1 MPWANASSGYGTDMG
16 WPLELSNTAPS
27 CGPRRSNWT
36 CFRYSESWMR
46 LADFDYHLP
55 EERIAQEPLADR
67 AGARMLVVHREE
79 GRWEDRAFGD
89 LPEYLH
95 PGDCLVVNDSRVF
108 PARLFGRR
116 GGIHALPIGKNNPKR
131 REHLSGAVEV
141 LLLRSVSPDGR
152 DWQALVRPGRKLPV
166 GERVAFDEGLEGEIV
181 GRGEVGER
189 TVRFHGC
196 EDLYAA
202 FERIGHVPLPPYIK
216 RADSP
221 ADRDRYQTVFA
232 RERGSVAAPTA
243 GLHFTAEV
251 LARCRQAGAEQAFV
265 TLHVEHYR
273 ITAANA
279 AAIDAARRVVAV
291 GTTSVR
297 TLETAVRTGQLEGE
311 TAIFLYPGVPFLK
324 TGAMLTNFHLPRTSL
339 LLLVCAFGG
348 KDLVMA
354 AYRHAVE
361 SAY

>member
-1 MPWANASSGYGTDMG
+1 
-16 WPLELSNTAPS
+16 
-27 CGPRRSNWT
+27 
-36 CFRYSESWMR
+36 MR

-79 GRWEDRAFGD
+79 GRWEDRVFGD
-89 LPEYLH
+89 LPEYLL

-108 PARLFGRR
+108 PARLFGHRE
-116 GGIHALPIGKNNPKR
+116 GIHALPIGKNNPKR

-181 GRGEVGER
+181 GRGEFGER

-232 RERGSVAAPTA
+232 RARGSVAAPTA

-251 LARCRQAGAEQAFV
+251 LVRCRQAGAEQAFV
-265 TLHVEHYR
+265 TLHVGLGTFQPLHAENVEQVQLHTEHYR
-273 ITAANA
+273 ITPANA

-297 TLETAVRTGQLEGE
+297 TLETVARTGQLEGE
-311 TAIFLYPGVPFLK
+311 TAMFLYPGVPFLK
-324 TGAMLTNFHLPRTSL
+324 TGAMLTNFHLPLTSL

-348 KDLVMA
+348 RDLVMA

-361 SAY
+361 SEYRFYSYGDCMLIL